1 MKGRPLHLL
10 GIGDAFHAGIRSC
23 GRKQGLQCLREL
35 GEEVDAPV
43 VKLSCHSPNC
53 TGPRIANYS
62 EVGTTVQAGSFI
74 SVKYRGETMEDV
86 SCHIRNIL

>member
-10 GIGDAFHAGIRSC
+10 GIGDAFHAGSRDCSAWESSV
-23 GRKQGLQCLREL
+23 KWLVLQQLR
-35 GEEVDAPV
+35 
-43 VKLSCHSPNC
+43 CQSPNC

-62 EVGTTVQAGSFI
+62 EVGTAVQAGSFI

-86 SCHIRNIL
+86 SCHVRNSL